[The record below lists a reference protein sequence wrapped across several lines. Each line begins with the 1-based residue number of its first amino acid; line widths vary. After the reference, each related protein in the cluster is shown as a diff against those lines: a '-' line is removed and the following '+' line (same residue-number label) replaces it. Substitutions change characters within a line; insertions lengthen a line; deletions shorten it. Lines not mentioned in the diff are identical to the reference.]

1 MAIEW
6 SGELS
11 ALAAALLWT
20 LSSGLWRS
28 LSGQA
33 SAVQLNA
40 IKNSLATLFFLP
52 VLIRIPW
59 LDHPS
64 AIAALLI
71 SGVIGIALGDSLYL
85 AALRRIGT
93 RRTLTIEAAGP
104 VLASLGSLLM
114 QGDSLTVMDFGGAVL
129 VTWAVLLI
137 ANRATSTSS
146 ALPVDIHGILLA
158 LGSVISGLSGAF
170 LARGVLIQGEYS
182 ALDSA
187 AIRLLGGMVVL
198 LPIWWRRQSL
208 PRLVTF
214 DGQGRVLLATL
225 LGTNVGIL
233 LQQMVFRTLAVG
245 PGVTLMS
252 TAPLM
257 ALAIARMRGQQL
269 GTYEIAAGVFGVAG
283 VALTSF

>member
-1 MAIEW
+1 MAIEP

-28 LSGQA
+28 VSGQA
-33 SAVQLNA
+33 SAVQLNS
-40 IKNSLATLFFLP
+40 IKNSLGTLFFLP

-59 LDHPS
+59 RDHPG
-64 AIAALLI
+64 AIAALLM

-104 VLASLGSLLM
+104 VLASIGSLLI
-114 QGDSLTVMDFGGAVL
+114 QGESLTVLDFAGAAL
-129 VTWAVLLI
+129 VAWAVLLI
-137 ANRATSTSS
+137 ANRTTSASS
-146 ALPVDIHGILLA
+146 ELVFDRDGVLLA
-158 LGSVISGLSGAF
+158 LGSVVSGLTGAF
-170 LARGVLIQGEYS
+170 LARAVLLEGQFS

-187 AIRLLGGMVVL
+187 AIRLLGGMVVW
-198 LPIWWRRQSL
+198 LPMWFKRQSFPTL
-208 PRLVTF
+208 SSF
-214 DGQGRVLLATL
+214 DGLIRVLVATL
-225 LGTNVGIL
+225 LGTNLGIL

-257 ALAIARMRGQQL
+257 ALAIARIRGQRL
-269 GTYEIAAGVFGVAG
+269 DIYEIAAGVCGVAG
-283 VALTSF
+283 VALTSW

>member
-1 MAIEW
+1 MRCSVHRQTCNI
-6 SGELS
+6 
-11 ALAAALLWT
+11 
-20 LSSGLWRS
+20 
-28 LSGQA
+28 
-33 SAVQLNA
+33 
-40 IKNSLATLFFLP
+40 
-52 VLIRIPW
+52 
-59 LDHPS
+59 H
-64 AIAALLI
+64 
-71 SGVIGIALGDSLYL
+71 
-85 AALRRIGT
+85 
-93 RRTLTIEAAGP
+93 
-104 VLASLGSLLM
+104 
-114 QGDSLTVMDFGGAVL
+114 
-129 VTWAVLLI
+129 
-137 ANRATSTSS
+137 SS
-146 ALPVDIHGILLA
+146 ALQLDRNGFLLA
-158 LGSVISGLSGAF
+158 FGSVISGLSGAF

-257 ALAIARMRGQQL
+257 ALAIARMRGQRLEPRNQRRCL
-269 GTYEIAAGVFGVAG
+269 VSQASRPW
-283 VALTSF
+283 L